1 MDKFDVTGIILAGGR
16 SSRMGEEKG
25 LSILNH
31 KPLVSYAVDAL
42 KPICGSLVISANN
55 FQKEYE
61 KYGYEVVED
70 QIKGIGPMGGVS
82 SCIQRSSTRF
92 NIVIS
97 CDTPFVTP
105 DLFQY
110 LLDSIENFQAAIPVH
125 DAGFIEP
132 LCGVY
137 ATNIIWSLQLSIE
150 KRNYKMLDFL
160 KDIKYKKVDI
170 HNNLSFYKDDLFVNI
185 NTRKD
190 LKSHSTGEDEK
201 N

>member
-1 MDKFDVTGIILAGGR
+1 MDIFDVTGIILAGGQ

-25 LSILNH
+25 LALLNR

-42 KPICGSLVISANN
+42 KPVCGSLVISANN

-70 QIKGIGPMGGVS
+70 QIKGIGPMGGVF
-82 SCIQRSSTRF
+82 SCIHRSSTRF
-92 NIVIS
+92 NIVMS

-105 DLFQY
+105 CLFQY

-137 ATNIIWSLQLSIE
+137 ATNVIWSLQLSIE

-170 HNNLSFYKDDLFVNI
+170 HNNLPFYKDDLFVNI

-190 LKSHSTGEDEK
+190 LKSQSAGGNEK
-201 N
+201 S

>member
-1 MDKFDVTGIILAGGR
+1 MDKFDVTGIILAGGK
-16 SSRMGEEKG
+16 SSRLGEEKG
-25 LSILNH
+25 LAVLNR
-31 KPLVSYAVDAL
+31 KPLVSYAVDVL
-42 KPICGSLVISANN
+42 KPLCNHMMISANN
-55 FQKEYE
+55 YEKEYAG
-61 KYGYEVVED
+61 YGFEIVED
-70 QIKGIGPMGGVS
+70 QIKGIGPMGGVF

-92 NIVIS
+92 NIVMS

-105 DLFQY
+105 GLFQY

-125 DAGFIEP
+125 DEGFIEP

-137 ATNIIWSLQLSIE
+137 ATNVVWNLRLGIE

-160 KDIKYKKVDI
+160 NDIKYKKVDI
-170 HNNLSFYKDDLFVNI
+170 HHHLPFYRDDLFVNI